1 LKKIRSLQRL
11 DNRELK
17 MSRRTSRKHVMNIL
31 FQTEFN
37 ADEALDSIIETYRR
51 EIEKIDSRDLPF
63 IKGELEGINANT
75 QVLVDTINKYATGWS
90 VDRMSK
96 LDVAI
101 LKIAIYEMLYC
112 EDIPDKVAANEAVEL
127 AKEYSSDK
135 APGFI
140 NGVLGKVIKS
150 KE

>member
-1 LKKIRSLQRL
+1 
-11 DNRELK
+11 

-75 QVLVDTINKYATGWS
+75 QVLVDTINKYVTGWS

>member
-1 LKKIRSLQRL
+1 
-11 DNRELK
+11 